1 MHNRF
6 RYTGEQYDPV
16 TGQYYLRARYY
27 NPVIARFTQEDTYY
41 GDGLNLY
48 TYCQN
53 NPILYHD
60 PTGHGTKENSPY
72 SKREQQYVDVGA
84 DPDTARLAAQCY
96 PDAKSK
102 QDLYNKYKSQGYNA
116 TDAKK
121 LANYEI
127 IHGENNAKN
136 YAANNV
142 KKSGTDYTATSSR
155 ENPNTDW
162 RTLNRLNANAGES
175 GSNFGFTVEEINN
188 LKNTVISE
196 GQMLKD
202 IGLTN
207 DQLGPA
213 IAGAYDRTTGKIYTV
228 LFCKLIS
235 APFCKFFGAVFG
247 VAA

>member
-1 MHNRF
+1 M
-6 RYTGEQYDPV
+6 P
-16 TGQYYLRARYY
+16 
-27 NPVIARFTQEDTYY
+27 
-41 GDGLNLY
+41 GDGEAS
-48 TYCQN
+48 
-53 NPILYHD
+53 
-60 PTGHGTKENSPY
+60 GGSA
-72 SKREQQYVDVGA
+72 V
-84 DPDTARLAAQCY
+84 AQLESEMEGL
-96 PDAKSK
+96 DAGKFF
-102 QDLYNKYKSQGYNA
+102 
-116 TDAKK
+116 
-121 LANYEI
+121 YE
-127 IHGENNAKN
+127 EE
-136 YAANNV
+136 
-142 KKSGTDYTATSSR
+142 TSST
-155 ENPNTDW
+155 EE
-162 RTLNRLNANAGES
+162 GSCES